1 MSAMRHPF
9 AALPPSLSSTAVFA
23 SDKIDAKAPS
33 SSYRLTFPITR
44 SNLPC
49 HTSISWTACTRSA
62 STSLNSC
69 SSAQI
74 LSSCSF
80 SLFSTPGSTEI
91 RYVIWRVLVR
101 RSRASS
107 FCAAGKETGGAAGG
121 AGGGAALELKFES
134 GGGRLAVVVTFDGS
148 EGLDGLL
155 KALLEAGGLVGVG
168 FGAGG
173 DAALRGG

>member
-1 MSAMRHPF
+1 M
-9 AALPPSLSSTAVFA
+9 
-23 SDKIDAKAPS
+23 
-33 SSYRLTFPITR
+33 
-44 SNLPC
+44 
-49 HTSISWTACTRSA
+49 
-62 STSLNSC
+62 
-69 SSAQI
+69 
-74 LSSCSF
+74 
-80 SLFSTPGSTEI
+80 
-91 RYVIWRVLVR
+91 VR

-121 AGGGAALELKFES
+121 GGGGGGAALALALEFES
-134 GGGRLAVVVTFDGS
+134 GGGRLAVVVMFDGS